1 MENRKINTEESKK
14 QAEILAKII
23 LTGLERSINAGWIT
37 YPYLLKIL
45 ISSLRK
51 TICEVYDL
59 KLMDELRH
67 YLQETELENLY
78 QIVKEIE
85 KRELERSKIQIS
97 ILRIETT

>member
-1 MENRKINTEESKK
+1 LENRKINTEESKK